1 MDIDIK
7 LDVTS
12 GSSDYENT
20 ITEQAVLKIYSA
32 DRKFVVEKIKKDE
45 DFALFIVNHPNLA
58 GLNEGLPG
66 NNYSLAHIA
75 VKRHPK
81 IALHVIFNRPEIH
94 DIHSALGSLDESGA
108 TIYNSLSRIKDLLR
122 KQS

>member
-32 DRKFVVEKIKKDE
+32 DRKFVVEKIKK
-45 DFALFIVNHPNLA
+45 
-58 GLNEGLPG
+58 
-66 NNYSLAHIA
+66 
-75 VKRHPK
+75 R
-81 IALHVIFNRPEIH
+81 
-94 DIHSALGSLDESGA
+94 
-108 TIYNSLSRIKDLLR
+108 
-122 KQS
+122 